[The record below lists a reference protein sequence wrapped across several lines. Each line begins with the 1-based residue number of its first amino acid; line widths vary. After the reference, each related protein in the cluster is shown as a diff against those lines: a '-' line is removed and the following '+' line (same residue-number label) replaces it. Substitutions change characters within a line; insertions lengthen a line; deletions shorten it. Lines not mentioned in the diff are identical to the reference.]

1 MIVRTSQLKTKI
13 KNLSNGNSNKA
24 QALLRTFFMERFLER
39 LCNSDYKNNFYLKG
53 GMLVSSLL
61 GLDVRSTMDIDTTIS
76 EFNLDYETAKRV
88 IEEIINIDINDEV
101 TFEIIK
107 EGEIM
112 DEADYPGIRFT
123 LQANLEKIKQKI
135 KIDISTGDIITP
147 SAIEYNYKLMLED
160 KTIQLRSYNIET
172 LLAEKI
178 ETIMAR
184 GITNTRM
191 RDFYD
196 IYQIYMQREDSI
208 SFNLLKKA
216 FENTSKRR
224 KSYNLF
230 SNIENILY
238 DIQQN
243 EEMMLNWENYKN
255 DSHYVGEL
263 SWKEVNETIQIVIK
277 KMK

>member
-1 MIVRTSQLKTKI
+1 M
-13 KNLSNGNSNKA
+13 
-24 QALLRTFFMERFLER
+24 
-39 LCNSDYKNNFYLKG
+39 
-53 GMLVSSLL
+53 
-61 GLDVRSTMDIDTTIS
+61 
-76 EFNLDYETAKRV
+76 
-88 IEEIINIDINDEV
+88 
-101 TFEIIK
+101 
-107 EGEIM
+107 
-112 DEADYPGIRFT
+112 
-123 LQANLEKIKQKI
+123 
-135 KIDISTGDIITP
+135 
-147 SAIEYNYKLMLED
+147 
-160 KTIQLRSYNIET
+160 RSYNIET

-184 GITNTRM
+184 GTTNTRM

-216 FENTSKRR
+216 FGNTSKRR

-255 DSHYVGEL
+255 DSYYVGEL